1 MGLIH
6 LKDPEADHLPP
17 SGTST
22 NGRLLVIAYYFPPM
36 GLSGVLRVSKFCKYL
51 RTLYGWDVT
60 VLTVGDVGYFAYD
73 YSLLEEV
80 LESGIVVERTR
91 TLDPLSLFR
100 KKGTIALP
108 RAGRRRFLSG
118 ISHTFLQPDNKIGWK
133 RFALRRAEEL
143 LSQSHF
149 DVILSSAPP
158 FTSFLIG
165 AELQRRHGIPLVVD
179 YRDPWL
185 ENVAYYFATPM
196 HRRYAAS
203 LEAAVLKRAEGVVVV
218 NRRIKEQLV
227 ARYPFLTHESVHII
241 PSGYDPADF
250 KAASR
255 FPLERSGRFR
265 ITFSG
270 ISDVHQTPKTFF
282 GALAKLFARRPDL
295 RDEIEVVFVGSFH
308 ASYHKM
314 AHAMGVASSIVATGY
329 VDHTEAIR
337 YLFASDVLWLSA
349 VDPAVT
355 PGKVHEY
362 IGTGKPIL
370 ALCPPGVLRQVLREY
385 GAAVSLDVSDVD
397 GVTAALATYVEQWRA
412 GTLPKGNADMAREYD
427 QRNLVGRLA
436 RILAYSVRI

>member
-6 LKDPEADHLPP
+6 LQDPETDRP
-17 SGTST
+17 SRPGPST

-36 GLSGVLRVSKFCKYL
+36 GLSGVLRVAKFCKYL

-100 KKGTIALP
+100 KKGTISLP
-108 RAGRRRFLSG
+108 KAGRRRFLSG
-118 ISHTFLQPDNKIGWK
+118 LSHAFLQPDNKIGWK

-143 LSQSHF
+143 IADSHY
-149 DVILSSAPP
+149 DVVFSTAPP

-185 ENVAYYFATPM
+185 DNVSYFFATPV
-196 HRRYAAS
+196 HRRYAAN
-203 LEAAVLKRAEGVVVV
+203 LEASVLKRAEGVVVV

-250 KAASR
+250 KVAGR
-255 FPLERSGRFR
+255 FPLERSRRFR

-270 ISDVHQTPKTFF
+270 ISDIHYSPRPFF
-282 GALAKLFARRPDL
+282 EALARLFARRPDL

-308 ASYHKM
+308 SSYHRL
-314 AHAMGVASSIVATGY
+314 ALALGVASSIITTGY
-329 VDHTEAIR
+329 VDHTDAIR
-337 YLFASDVLWLSA
+337 HLLASDVLWLSA

-362 IGTGKPIL
+362 VGTGKPIL
-370 ALCPPGVLRQVLREY
+370 AICPPGVLRQVLREY
-385 GAAVSLDVSDVD
+385 GAAISVDVNDVD
-397 GVTAALATYVEQWRA
+397 GISDAVATYYEQWKQ
-412 GTLPKGNADMAREYD
+412 GTLPHGNTVMAGEYD

-436 RILAYSVRI
+436 RILSYAIRI